1 MGEIEALIRRRD
13 MLMERISKM
22 NNEIEKLDVRLAFLG
37 WTMEPESI
45 ELFDGPEMLGQE
57 VA

>member
-13 MLMERISKM
+13 MLLERILNM
-22 NNEIEKLDVRLAFLG
+22 NHEIEKLDGRLAFLG
-37 WTMEPESI
+37 WKIGPESI
-45 ELFDGPEMLGQE
+45 ELIEGQEMIRQE

>member
-13 MLMERISKM
+13 MLLERILNM
-22 NNEIEKLDVRLAFLG
+22 NHEIEKLDGRLAFLG
-37 WTMEPESI
+37 WTRGPESI
-45 ELFDGPEMLGQE
+45 ELIEGQEMLGQE